1 MRLSSSGTYL
11 SSEATIVAEL
21 ATAHPPNERF
31 LLFFERCWREPFDL
45 DAELK
50 IWVSGGPM
58 LGRKRLNKNPNVYK
72 IQGVIAGYVL
82 G

>member
-1 MRLSSSGTYL
+1 L
-11 SSEATIVAEL
+11 
-21 ATAHPPNERF
+21 
-31 LLFFERCWREPFDL
+31 FERCWRGPFDL

-50 IWVSGGPM
+50 IWVPGGPM
-58 LGRKRLNKNPNVYK
+58 LVRKRLNKNPNIYK